1 MSVYKVIEQII
12 GDLGEDGLLTEYRFK
27 DANDI
32 NKQIDHYSKLMAELT
47 RRLYGSIV

>member
-12 GDLGEDGLLTEYRFK
+12 GDLGEDGLLAEYRFK
-27 DANDI
+27 DAKDI
-32 NKQIDHYSKLMAELT
+32 NKQTDHYSKLMAELT